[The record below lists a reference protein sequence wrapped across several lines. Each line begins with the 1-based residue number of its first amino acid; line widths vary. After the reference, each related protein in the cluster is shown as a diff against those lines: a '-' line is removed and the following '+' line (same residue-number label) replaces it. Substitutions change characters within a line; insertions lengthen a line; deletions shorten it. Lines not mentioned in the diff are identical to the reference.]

1 MGDIYRHRD
10 PAVQWR
16 AAAPAFSFDYEDE
29 MAHALIV
36 DDDLDVVEW
45 LQEVARMEGFTVARA
60 QSLRE
65 ARIELGR
72 QRPDVLL
79 TDLRLPDGQGIEL
92 VSELEKPEAT
102 EVIIVT
108 GHATVDSAVAALRA
122 GASDYLVKPA
132 DLERVQAVLRHA
144 KKTSALQHEIGELRD
159 ALRKLGRFGK
169 ILGSSQRMQVLY
181 DQLSRV
187 APTSATALLVG
198 ESGTGK
204 ELASSTIHELSRRR
218 EAAFLP
224 LNCGAVA
231 PQLIESELFGHERGS
246 FTGADRQHKGFF
258 ERANGGTIF
267 LDEITEMPMEL
278 QVKLLRVLETGS
290 FMRVGGTGLINTDVR
305 VVAATNREPEKAV
318 ADGKLR
324 EDLYHRLNVFPIRLP
339 PLRERGTDIEQLA
352 QYFLDELNRIEG
364 TSKSFSRDALVRLYQ
379 HNWPGNVRELRNYVQ
394 RAYIM
399 ADDVIECDVAVSD
412 PTPKSDDGTTITIRV
427 GTPLEEVERRV
438 TMATLV
444 YCGHVKRK
452 AAEILGVSLKTL
464 YNRLE
469 AYNGKELA
477 GGAKDVDA
485 ADRAEMARESARG

>member
-1 MGDIYRHRD
+1 
-10 PAVQWR
+10 
-16 AAAPAFSFDYEDE
+16 

-36 DDDLDVVEW
+36 DDDPDVVEW
-45 LQEVARMEGFTVARA
+45 LQEVARMEGFTIARA
-60 QSLRE
+60 HSLRE

-79 TDLRLPDGQGIEL
+79 TDLRLPDGEGIEL
-92 VSELEKPEAT
+92 MRELEKPEAT
-102 EVIIVT
+102 EVIVVT

-144 KKTSALQHEIGELRD
+144 KKTSALQHEIVELRD
-159 ALRKLGRFGK
+159 ELRRLGRFGR
-169 ILGSSQRMQVLY
+169 ILGGSRCMQSLY

-187 APTSATALLVG
+187 APTSATVLLIG

-204 ELASSTIHELSRRR
+204 ELAAQTLHELSRRR
-218 EAAFLP
+218 DTPFLP

-258 ERANGGTIF
+258 ERANGGSIF

-278 QVKLLRVLETGS
+278 QVKLLRVLETGT
-290 FMRVGGTGLINTDVR
+290 FTRVGGTQQIASDVR
-305 VVAATNREPEKAV
+305 VIAATNREPEKAV
-318 ADGKLR
+318 GDGKLR

-339 PLRERGTDIEQLA
+339 PLRERGSDIEQLA

-364 TSKSFSRDALVRLYQ
+364 THKAFSRETLARLYQ
-379 HNWPGNVRELRNYVQ
+379 HSWPGTVRELKNYVQ
-394 RAYIM
+394 RAFIM
-399 ADDVIECDVAVSD
+399 ADDQIECDLGTSEAI
-412 PTPKSDDGTTITIRV
+412 PKPEDGTTITIRV

-438 TMATLV
+438 TMATLA

-469 AYNGKELA
+469 AYNGKETSGGGGSGPGSPA
-477 GGAKDVDA
+477 GSDPGD
-485 ADRAEMARESARG
+485 SARGDAAH

>member
-1 MGDIYRHRD
+1 
-10 PAVQWR
+10 
-16 AAAPAFSFDYEDE
+16 

-36 DDDLDVVEW
+36 DDDADVVDW

-60 QSLRE
+60 HSLRE

-72 QRPDVLL
+72 QNPAVLL
-79 TDLRLPDGQGIEL
+79 TDLRLPDGEGIEL
-92 VSELEKPEAT
+92 VRELEKPDAT
-102 EVIIVT
+102 EVIVVT

-122 GASDYLVKPA
+122 GANDYLVKPA
-132 DLERVQAVLRHA
+132 DLERVQAVLRRV
-144 KKTSALQHEIGELRD
+144 KKTSALQHEVGELREE
-159 ALRKLGRFGK
+159 LRKLGRFGK
-169 ILGSSQRMQVLY
+169 ILGSSPRMQVLY
-181 DQLSRV
+181 DQLGRV
-187 APTSATALLVG
+187 APTSATVLLIG

-204 ELASSTIHELSRRR
+204 ELAAQTLHELSRRR

-224 LNCGAVA
+224 LNCGAVS

-258 ERANGGTIF
+258 ERANGGSIF

-278 QVKLLRVLETGS
+278 QVKLLRVLETAS
-290 FMRVGGTGLINTDVR
+290 FMRVGGTQQISSDVR
-305 VVAATNREPEKAV
+305 VIAATNRDPEKAV

-339 PLRERGTDIEQLA
+339 PLRDRGTDIEQLA
-352 QYFLDELNRIEG
+352 QFFLDEMNRIEK
-364 TSKSFSRDALVRLYQ
+364 TNKAFSRDTLVSLYQ
-379 HNWPGNVRELRNYVQ
+379 HNWPGNVRELRNHVQ

-399 ADDVIECDVAVSD
+399 ADEIIECDVAL
-412 PTPKSDDGTTITIRV
+412 PEQPAKSDDGTTITIRV

-469 AYNGKELA
+469 DYNGKGE
-477 GGAKDVDA
+477 A
-485 ADRAEMARESARG
+485 AEDSTCPPQESQL

>member
-1 MGDIYRHRD
+1 
-10 PAVQWR
+10 
-16 AAAPAFSFDYEDE
+16 

-36 DDDLDVVEW
+36 DDDPDVVDW
-45 LQEVARMEGFTVARA
+45 LQEVARMEGFTVGRA
-60 QSLRE
+60 HSLRD

-79 TDLRLPDGQGIEL
+79 TDLRLPDGEGIEL
-92 VSELEKPEAT
+92 VRELEKPEAT

-132 DLERVQAVLRHA
+132 DLDRVQAVLRHA

-159 ALRKLGRFGK
+159 ELRRLGRFGR
-169 ILGSSQRMQVLY
+169 ILGNSPRMQVLY

-187 APTSATALLVG
+187 APTSATVMLIG

-204 ELASSTIHELSRRR
+204 ELAAATVHELSRRR
-218 EAAFLP
+218 DAAFLP

-278 QVKLLRVLETGS
+278 QVKLLRVLETGTVT
-290 FMRVGGTGLINTDVR
+290 RVGGTQTIASEVR
-305 VVAATNREPEKAV
+305 VICATNREPEKAV
-318 ADGKLR
+318 SDGKLR

-352 QYFLDELNRIEG
+352 QFFLNDLNRSEG
-364 TSKSFSRDALVRLYQ
+364 TNKTFSRDALVRLYQ
-379 HNWPGNVRELRNYVQ
+379 HPWPGNVRELKNYVQ
-394 RAYIM
+394 RTFIM
-399 ADDVIECDVAVSD
+399 ADDIIEFDVAVSE
-412 PTPKSDDGTTITIRV
+412 TAPKSDDATTITIRV

-469 AYNGKELA
+469 TYNGKESLA
-477 GGAKDVDA
+477 SDGKEEAVNAQD
-485 ADRAEMARESARG
+485 SAP

>member
-1 MGDIYRHRD
+1 
-10 PAVQWR
+10 
-16 AAAPAFSFDYEDE
+16 
-29 MAHALIV
+29 MAHALII
-36 DDDLDVVEW
+36 DDDPDVVEW

-60 QSLRE
+60 QSLRD

-79 TDLRLPDGQGIEL
+79 TDLALPDGEGIEL
-92 VSELEKPEAT
+92 LRELEKPEAT
-102 EVIIVT
+102 EVIVIT

-122 GASDYLVKPA
+122 GASDYLIKPA

-159 ALRKLGRFGK
+159 ELRRLGRFGR

-181 DQLSRV
+181 DQLTRV
-187 APTSATALLVG
+187 APTSATVMLIG

-204 ELASSTIHELSRRR
+204 ELGAQTIHELSRRR
-218 EAAFLP
+218 SSAFLP
-224 LNCGAVA
+224 LNCGAVS

-290 FMRVGGTGLINTDVR
+290 VNRVGGTQPIASDVR
-305 VVAATNREPEKAV
+305 VICATNREPERAV
-318 ADGKLR
+318 SDGKLR

-339 PLRERGTDIEQLA
+339 PLRDRETDIEQLA
-352 QYFLDELNRIEG
+352 QFFLDDLNRAEG
-364 TSKSFSRDALVRLYQ
+364 THKTFSRDALVRLYQ
-379 HNWPGNVRELRNYVQ
+379 YGWPGNVRELRNYVQ
-394 RAYIM
+394 RAFIM
-399 ADDVIECDVAVSD
+399 ADDVIECDITLTDA
-412 PTPKSDDGTTITIRV
+412 PPKPDDGTTITIRV

-438 TMATLV
+438 TMATLA

-469 AYNGKELA
+469 TYNGRDS
-477 GGAKDVDA
+477 GGRTPSSAKDEEE
-485 ADRAEMARESARG
+485 AETGRDSLR

>member
-1 MGDIYRHRD
+1 
-10 PAVQWR
+10 
-16 AAAPAFSFDYEDE
+16 

-36 DDDLDVVEW
+36 DDDPDVVGW
-45 LQEVARMEGFTVARA
+45 LETVARMEDFTIARA
-60 QSLRE
+60 HSLRE

-72 QRPDVLL
+72 QTPDVLL
-79 TDLRLPDGQGIEL
+79 TDLRLPDGEGIEL
-92 VSELEKPEAT
+92 VRELERPDAT
-102 EVIIVT
+102 EVIVVT

-132 DLERVQAVLRHA
+132 ELDRVQAVLRHA
-144 KKTSALQHEIGELRD
+144 KKASALHHEIGELREE
-159 ALRKLGRFGK
+159 LRKLGRFGR
-169 ILGSSQRMQVLY
+169 ILGGSPRMQLLY
-181 DQLSRV
+181 DQLGRV
-187 APTSATALLVG
+187 APTSATVLLVG

-204 ELASSTIHELSRRR
+204 ELAAQTVHDLSRRR
-218 EAAFLP
+218 EAPFLP
-224 LNCGAVA
+224 VNCGAVA

-258 ERANGGTIF
+258 ERAHGGSIF

-278 QVKLLRVLETGS
+278 QVKLLRVLETNS
-290 FMRVGGTGLINTDVR
+290 LLRVGGTQQIPCDVR
-305 VVAATNREPEKAV
+305 VIAATNREPEKVV
-318 ADGKLR
+318 AEGKLR

-339 PLRERGTDIEQLA
+339 QLRDRGADIEQLA

-364 TSKSFSRDALVRLYQ
+364 TSKSFSREALVRLYQ
-379 HNWPGNVRELRNYVQ
+379 HSWPGNVRELKNYVQ

-399 ADDVIECDVAVSD
+399 ADDVIECDVAVSG
-412 PTPKSDDGTTITIRV
+412 PTHKPETGTTVTIRV

-438 TMATLV
+438 TLATLA

-469 AYNGKELA
+469 TYGE
-477 GGAKDVDA
+477 KDPEDVGQSSERGDA
-485 ADRAEMARESARG
+485 R

>member
-1 MGDIYRHRD
+1 
-10 PAVQWR
+10 
-16 AAAPAFSFDYEDE
+16 

-36 DDDLDVVEW
+36 DDDPDVVDW
-45 LQEVARMEGFTVARA
+45 LQEVARMEGFTIARA
-60 QSLRE
+60 HSLKE

-79 TDLRLPDGQGIEL
+79 TDLRLPDGEGIEL
-92 VSELEKPEAT
+92 VRELEKPDAT
-102 EVIIVT
+102 EVIVVT
-108 GHATVDSAVAALRA
+108 GHATVDSAVAALRV

-144 KKTSALQHEIGELRD
+144 KKTSALQHEIGELREE
-159 ALRKLGRFGK
+159 LRKLGRFGR
-169 ILGSSQRMQVLY
+169 ILGSSPRMQQLY
-181 DQLSRV
+181 DQLGRV
-187 APTSATALLVG
+187 APTSATALVIG

-204 ELASSTIHELSRRR
+204 ELAAHTIHELSRRR
-218 EAAFLP
+218 DAAFLP

-258 ERANGGTIF
+258 ERANGGSIF

-278 QVKLLRVLETGS
+278 QVKLLRVLETGT
-290 FMRVGGTGLINTDVR
+290 FMRVGGTQQISSDVR
-305 VVAATNREPEKAV
+305 VIAATNREPDGAV
-318 ADGKLR
+318 KDGKLR

-352 QYFLDELNRIEG
+352 QFFLDELNKIEG
-364 TSKSFSRDALVRLYQ
+364 TNKTFSRDALVRLYQ
-379 HNWPGNVRELRNYVQ
+379 HHWPGNVRELKNFVQ

-399 ADDVIECDVAVSD
+399 ADDVIEADAAASD
-412 PTPKSDDGTTITIRV
+412 SPPRADDGTTITIRV

-438 TMATLV
+438 TMATLA

-469 AYNGKELA
+469 VY
-477 GGAKDVDA
+477 GGREAADA
-485 ADRAEMARESARG
+485 APAPSAQNGANRE